1 MRDPFQR
8 PCFTVGVMREHFNQ
22 FQDAYLNQQDDWFP
36 VQNQCK
42 DSLPQQPEYQ
52 IHLLAARRNERAGF
66 AKLDSPLSDKT
77 AS

>member
-1 MRDPFQR
+1 
-8 PCFTVGVMREHFNQ
+8 MREHFNQ